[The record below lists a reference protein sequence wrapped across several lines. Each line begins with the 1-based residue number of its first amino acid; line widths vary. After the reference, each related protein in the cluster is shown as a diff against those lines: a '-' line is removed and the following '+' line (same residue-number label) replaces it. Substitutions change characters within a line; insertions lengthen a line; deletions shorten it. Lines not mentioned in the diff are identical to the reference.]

1 MVAASES
8 QTRGRPVLRPWVI
21 RLIIGVAVTLAIS
34 LIFSWLLGAEAFNT
48 KYKHGPDVTDL
59 GEVVGLGVR
68 PFFQTLLYGVTTG
81 SIYALIALGY
91 TLVYGIIELINFA
104 HGDLFMLGSMAA
116 LTVLEWT
123 ILKPDHLPVPVWF
136 GLLLALVI
144 PMLFCATANVVIER
158 VAYRR
163 LRNAPRL
170 APLISAIGV
179 SFILINV
186 GLWWRGA
193 NPQSFPILLNV
204 FGSENLIRNI
214 LGPDIG
220 GAIRFTYKDLSVIM
234 VTIPLLLLLNF
245 VVFRTKMGKAMR
257 ATAQDREASA
267 LMGINVNRTI
277 AFAFL
282 LGGALAG
289 AAGLIFGMYTGTT
302 RYTYGFDAGLKAFT
316 AAVLGGIGN
325 LFGAALGGY
334 MIGIVSAFS
343 DRILNN
349 TWTAATVFS
358 ILILILVFR
367 PSGILG
373 EQTVEKV

>member
-1 MVAASES
+1 MAVASES
-8 QTRGRPVLRPWVI
+8 QKPGKAILGPGAI
-21 RLIIGVAVTLAIS
+21 RLIIGLAVTVAIS
-34 LIFSWLLGAEAFNT
+34 LTFMWLLGAEAFNT
-48 KYKHGPDVTDL
+48 RFKSAPGLVDFGTVL
-59 GEVVGLGVR
+59 GMGVL
-68 PFFQTLLYGVTTG
+68 PFAQTLLYGVTTG

-123 ILKPDHLPVPVWF
+123 VLKPDRIPVPLWL
-136 GLLLALVI
+136 GLLLALIV
-144 PMLFCATANVVIER
+144 PMTFCATANVFIER

-193 NPQSFPILLNV
+193 NPQSFPLLLNF
-204 FGSENLIRNI
+204 FGSENLIANL
-214 LGPDIG
+214 LGPEIG
-220 GAIRFTYKDLSVIM
+220 RQVRFTYKDLSVIM
-234 VTIPLLLLLNF
+234 VTVPLLLLLNF
-245 VVFRTKMGKAMR
+245 VVFRTRMGKAMR
-257 ATAQDREASA
+257 ATAQDRDASA

-325 LFGAALGGY
+325 LYGAALGGY

-349 TWTAATVFS
+349 TWTSATVFT

-367 PSGILG
+367 PSGIMG